1 MNFLVDTGANKNFI
15 KSHLAPNAKPVHTP
29 FFINSPAGKILVKAK
44 ICGKFF
50 SSLGCDL
57 DITFFIL
64 PSLESFDGII
74 GDDTLKQL
82 KAIIDRE
89 KNELIID
96 TNKKIPLKNM
106 TSAVVNH
113 LLIPNKDI
121 SEHAKL
127 KLEDLCGKF
136 SHLFGPVGNEEIKT
150 NVRAEIRTSTDEP
163 IYTKSYPYPTSM
175 RDEVERQVNEL
186 LAENI
191 IRPSNSPYNSP
202 IWVVPKKPKPNG
214 EK

>member
-1 MNFLVDTGANKNFI
+1 MDTGANKNFI

-89 KNELIID
+89 KN
-96 TNKKIPLKNM
+96 
-106 TSAVVNH
+106 
-113 LLIPNKDI
+113 
-121 SEHAKL
+121 
-127 KLEDLCGKF
+127 
-136 SHLFGPVGNEEIKT
+136 
-150 NVRAEIRTSTDEP
+150 
-163 IYTKSYPYPTSM
+163 
-175 RDEVERQVNEL
+175 
-186 LAENI
+186 
-191 IRPSNSPYNSP
+191 
-202 IWVVPKKPKPNG
+202 
-214 EK
+214 